1 MDSDRLR
8 ELQQEQ
14 RELQDTQ
21 DFWLGIYEDEHENS
35 DSQRIARHKALEVD
49 DDLRRVDGQ
58 KQAIEQEIAEVE
70 EERVEMLQTIFK
82 PRSLAELLRRHSN
95 TTPTPPA
102 MPQSTAKRGG
112 RRL

>member
-14 RELQDTQ
+14 KELQDTQ
-21 DFWLGIYEDEHENS
+21 EFWLDLYEDENENS

-49 DDLRRVDGQ
+49 EDLRRVDER
-58 KQAIEQEIAEVE
+58 KQALEQEIAEVE
-70 EERVEMLQTIFK
+70 EERVEMLQTLFK
-82 PRSLAELLRRHSN
+82 PRTLAELLRRHTN
-95 TTPTPPA
+95 TTPTPQA
-102 MPQSTAKRGG
+102 MPQTPAKKAG